1 MRRLFFLMCFVGPTA
16 MANEPVWHDFDFGV
30 SDALGFGKERVAL
43 LLRARID
50 AVECHVQLDT
60 GAGEAVMWHS
70 KAGAGVLARPRRVT
84 VRIGDVEKE
93 IDADAANL
101 ATLGDERCAGVAAT
115 VGNGFFDHGT
125 LTIDLAGDRFAFV
138 PGSGLAARADARPMR
153 YLRSGGA
160 GLPLVEVVLDN
171 GRRGQALLD
180 TGAARFGLV
189 ATSAAQWSE
198 LSGGLALTDA
208 SAVRSFNATNA
219 KDSAPSRCFDTL
231 VAGRMSVGGRQVRQT
246 MVSYCQGKDFHL
258 DEPIIGVLGLLPL
271 AGHRIVLDYV
281 AQRWLLTE

>member
-1 MRRLFFLMCFVGPTA
+1 MRYVCFIMLFMGAAA
-16 MANEPVWHDFDFGV
+16 MADEPVWHDFDFGV

-50 AVECHVQLDT
+50 AADCHVQLDT
-60 GAGEAVMWHS
+60 GAGETMMWHS
-70 KAGAGVLARPRRVT
+70 KGAAGAGARPRRVT
-84 VRIGDVEKE
+84 VQIGDVKKE
-93 IDADAANL
+93 IDADEANL
-101 ATLGDERCAGVAAT
+101 AALGNERCAGVAAT

-125 LTIDLAGDRFAFV
+125 LTIDLKGERFAFA
-138 PGSGLAARADARPMR
+138 PGSGLGARADAPTMR

-180 TGAARFGLV
+180 TGAARFALV

-198 LSGGLALTDA
+198 LSGGLALTDT
-208 SAVRSFNATNA
+208 SAVRSFNATNV
-219 KDSAPSRCFDTL
+219 KDSTPSQCFDTL
-231 VAGRMSVGGRQVRQT
+231 VAGRMSVGGRQLRQT

-281 AQRWLLTE
+281 AQRWLLTD